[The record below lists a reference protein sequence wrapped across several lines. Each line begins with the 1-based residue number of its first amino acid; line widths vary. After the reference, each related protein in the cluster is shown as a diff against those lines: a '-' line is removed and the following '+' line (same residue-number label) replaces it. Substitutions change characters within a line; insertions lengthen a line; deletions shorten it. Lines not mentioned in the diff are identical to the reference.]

1 MEIRIR
7 DAIAEDLPAVL
18 TLLKQLD
25 VGHDRPFL
33 PAEAQRIFERLQ
45 SCPHHHLYVAVAQAR
60 IVGTFVLILIDSIAH
75 GGMPHGLVEDVVVDP
90 AWQGHGIGKQMMQ
103 FAMERCRDAGCYKMA
118 LSSHLSRE
126 KTHRFYESLGFEKH
140 GFSFLIR

>member
-7 DAIAEDLPAVL
+7 DAVAADLPAVL

-25 VGHDRPFL
+25 VGHDRPFS
-33 PAEAQRIFERLQ
+33 PTEAQRTFERLQ
-45 SCPHHHLYVAVAQAR
+45 SCPHHHLYVAIAQAR
-60 IVGTFVLILIDSIAH
+60 IVGTFVLIVIDSIAH

-90 AWQGHGIGKQMMQ
+90 EWRGHGIGKQMMQ
-103 FAMERCRDAGCYKMA
+103 FAMARCREAGCYKMA

>member
-1 MEIRIR
+1 MDIRIR
-7 DAIAEDLPAVL
+7 DAVAADLPAVL

-25 VGHDRPFL
+25 VGHDRPL
-33 PAEAQRIFERLQ
+33 SPTEAQHIFEHLQ
-45 SCPHHHLYVAVAQAR
+45 SFPRHHLYVAVVRER
-60 IVGTFVLILIDSIAH
+60 IVGTFVLIVIDSIAH

>member
-1 MEIRIR
+1 MDIRIR
-7 DAIAEDLPAVL
+7 DAVAADLPVLL

-25 VGHDRPFL
+25 VGLDKPL
-33 PAEAQRIFERLQ
+33 SPAEARRIFERLQ
-45 SCPHHHLYVAVAQAR
+45 TRPHHHLYVAVAGVQ
-60 IVGTFVLILIDSIAH
+60 IVGTFVLMVIDIIAH

-90 AWQGHGIGKQMMQ
+90 AWRGRGIGKQMMQ
-103 FAMERCRDAGCYKMA
+103 FAMEYCRDAGCYKMA

-140 GFSFLIR
+140 GFSYLIR